1 MTAGGACA
9 GKKELFGRDLTAKLC
24 LGTVQFGMKYGV
36 KNELGRQPTEVEAV
50 AVLNAAIEHG
60 ISEYD
65 TASTYGTA
73 EEVLGRYG
81 LVKRLVNGM
90 PIRITS
96 KLRPNVSDD
105 ARSTMQE
112 VRKSLRRLC
121 ADRIHCYMLHRASDM
136 DQPAIME
143 GLVRAKAD
151 GFVEYIGV
159 SIYEP
164 EEAIRAA
171 RDSRIDNIQGP
182 YNVLDRRLDAVGFF
196 DVARANGK
204 RIYARSAFLQGLLLM
219 EPDDAEARVVGSGA
233 YVSAFQAI
241 AEEGGFS
248 PNEAALLYVL
258 SHEGIDYVVF
268 GVDTAE
274 QLRENVA
281 IQEKVGAFHA
291 TYERLLT
298 SFADVRREVIVPTR
312 WGQTT

>member
-36 KNELGRQPTEVEAV
+36 KNELGRQPTEVEAF

-81 LVKRLVNGM
+81 LAKRLVNGL
-90 PIRITS
+90 PPRITS

-105 ARSTMQE
+105 ARSTVQE

-143 GLVRAKAD
+143 GMVRAKAD

-164 EEAIRAA
+164 EEALRAA
-171 RDSRIDNIQGP
+171 RDSRIDNIQVP

-219 EPDDAEARVVGSGA
+219 DPREAERRVKGSGV
-233 YVSAFQAI
+233 YVARFQT
-241 AEEGGFS
+241 EVEKSGFL
-248 PNEAALLYVL
+248 PNEAAMLYVL
-258 SHEGIDYVVF
+258 LHPGIDAVVF
-268 GVDTAE
+268 GVDTME
-274 QLRENVA
+274 QLEKDMRIAEKRERFRSCC
-281 IQEKVGAFHA
+281 EKIRGAFMN
-291 TYERLLT
+291 
-298 SFADVRREVIVPTR
+298 VPREVIMPNL
-312 WGQTT
+312 W